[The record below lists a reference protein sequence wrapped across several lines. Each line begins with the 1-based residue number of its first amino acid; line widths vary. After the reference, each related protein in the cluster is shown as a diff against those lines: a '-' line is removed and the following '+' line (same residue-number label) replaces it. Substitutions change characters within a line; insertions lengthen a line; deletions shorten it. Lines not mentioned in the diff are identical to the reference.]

1 MKRIITTVLTI
12 TTLLLVISSTSVL
25 AGPPVPYLDDSQPGL
40 NYLFSGDPNTTES
53 TDGVLDC
60 AQGAE
65 RAGTGG
71 DGGKLHNDFLNC
83 DNWDFQ
89 PTDWGQAS
97 FLQGAFILGES
108 PFSDDG
114 GWECSGN
121 AGPGGYNPCVNSTI
135 RAVTTYKNQPA
146 PGPGQNDGAK
156 MDESRDWVLSF
167 DFRVE
172 IPAGVTFGNDKLFE
186 VNGATGGATHGN
198 DTMVVL
204 ATGGHTTTG
213 NYTLHHA
220 VCTGVDQCQDAS
232 TVIDKPMTEGK
243 MTLHYDAAEGNYNLW
258 HDSDLLVADFD
269 SYSDRYDA
277 SFLQIAGG
285 GIDFANSLYDNII
298 WGVVND
304 SAACGPE
311 GPGASV
317 PGDFNCDGTV
327 DVADLGIIGANF
339 NGNSVTYV
347 DGDANL
353 DGAVDVADL
362 GVVGANWSAAQ
373 SGSLSSALQSAGL
386 NALVPEPTTV
396 ALVGLGA
403 LCLGRRRRQSA

>member
-1 MKRIITTVLTI
+1 MSILRSSITSLVLLTAITI
-12 TTLLLVISSTSVL
+12 LGGSSVL
-25 AGPPVPYLDDSQPGL
+25 GAPPVPFLDDNEPGIQ
-40 NYLFSGDPNTTES
+40 YLFSGDPDTTES

-60 AQGAE
+60 AQDAE

-71 DGGKLHNDFLNC
+71 VSGKLHNDFLNC

-121 AGPGGYNPCVNSTI
+121 SGPGGYNPCVNSTI

-167 DFRVE
+167 DFKIQ
-172 IPAGVTFGNDKLFE
+172 IPAGDTAGNDKLFA
-186 VNGATGGATHGN
+186 VHGATSSATHGN

-204 ATGGHTTTG
+204 GAGGPTTTG
-213 NYTLHHA
+213 HYTLHHG
-220 VCTGVDQCQDAS
+220 VCTGVEQCIDA
-232 TVIDKPMTEGK
+232 TTTIDKALTEGT
-243 MTLHYDAAEGNYNLW
+243 MTMHYDADEGNYNLW
-258 HDSDLLVADFD
+258 HDNDLLVADFH
-269 SYSDRYDA
+269 SFNDRYDA
-277 SFLQIAGG
+277 SFVQIAGG
-285 GIDFANSLYDNII
+285 GISFENALYDNII
-298 WGVVND
+298 WGVVSD
-304 SAACGPE
+304 ATACGPE
-311 GPGASV
+311 GPDISV

-339 NGNSVTYV
+339 NGSNVTYV

-353 DGAVDVADL
+353 DGGVDVADL
-362 GVVGANWSAAQ
+362 GVVGANWTAAQ
-373 SGSLSSALQSAGL
+373 GLSLSHALRSAGL
-386 NALVPEPTTV
+386 TSVPEPATV
-396 ALVGLGA
+396 TVLAIGLV
-403 LCLGRRRRQSA
+403 CLGRRRRK